1 MMSTTNSTGLQN
13 EKNRFGGFFVGQD
26 STGRRL
32 VDPHAEN
39 GTLSGTFLRTFGAAM
54 EQLLAS
60 RSVSITELK
69 RSPSTVIEQAGSEPV
84 AVLNHNRP
92 AAYLLPHAAYQQLL
106 DRLHAAELRE
116 AIAASRNDPRPAV
129 AADTMFAEL
138 DALIDEVEAEQ
149 NRP

>member
-1 MMSTTNSTGLQN
+1 
-13 EKNRFGGFFVGQD
+13 
-26 STGRRL
+26 
-32 VDPHAEN
+32 
-39 GTLSGTFLRTFGAAM
+39 M

-106 DRLHAAELRE
+106 DRLRAAEICV
-116 AIAASRNDPRPAV
+116 AIATSRNDPRQAI
-129 AADTMFAEL
+129 AADTVFAEL

-149 NRP
+149 KRP